1 MKTLFLIRHAKSSWE
16 NSTLPDKDRPLNDRG
31 KWEAPKMGKRL
42 AKRAVKP
49 ELIVS
54 SPAVRALATAKII
67 ARKLDYEL
75 KEIVVDDRLYPGDAD
90 KLLTV
95 IHRLDNELKR
105 VMHGQASGS
114 PSSQKLRSTIQ
125 GNRKAT
131 QHVASGESGF
141 NSTNDRRSR
150 FAVAKSKTGP
160 TRLLWG
166 DKGPH

>member
-1 MKTLFLIRHAKSSWE
+1 
-16 NSTLPDKDRPLNDRG
+16 
-31 KWEAPKMGKRL
+31 MGKRL

-67 ARKLDYEL
+67 ARKLDYKL

-105 VMHGQASGS
+105 VMLFGHNPALTDLAHRL
-114 PSSQKLRSTIQ
+114 SSDIVHMPTC
-125 GNRKAT
+125 
-131 QHVASGESGF
+131 
-141 NSTNDRRSR
+141 
-150 FAVAKSKTGP
+150 AVAKFKFRVKSWSSVSKSKLARVALDYP
-160 TRLLWG
+160 R
-166 DKGPH
+166 KS

>member
-1 MKTLFLIRHAKSSWE
+1 M
-16 NSTLPDKDRPLNDRG
+16 PDKDRPLNDRG

-67 ARKLDYEL
+67 ARKLDYKL

-105 VMHGQASGS
+105 VMLFGHNPALTDLAHRL
-114 PSSQKLRSTIQ
+114 SSDIVHMPTC
-125 GNRKAT
+125 
-131 QHVASGESGF
+131 
-141 NSTNDRRSR
+141 
-150 FAVAKSKTGP
+150 AVAKFKFRAKSWSSVGKSKLAKVALDNP
-160 TRLLWG
+160 R
-166 DKGPH
+166 KS

>member
-1 MKTLFLIRHAKSSWE
+1 
-16 NSTLPDKDRPLNDRG
+16 
-31 KWEAPKMGKRL
+31 MGKRL

-67 ARKLDYEL
+67 ARKLDYKL

-105 VMHGQASGS
+105 VMHGQASES
-114 PSSQKLRSTIQ
+114 PS
-125 GNRKAT
+125 
-131 QHVASGESGF
+131 
-141 NSTNDRRSR
+141 
-150 FAVAKSKTGP
+150 
-160 TRLLWG
+160 
-166 DKGPH
+166 

>member
-1 MKTLFLIRHAKSSWE
+1 M
-16 NSTLPDKDRPLNDRG
+16 PDKDRPLNDRG
-31 KWEAPKMGKRL
+31 KREAPKMGKRL

-67 ARKLDYEL
+67 ARKLDYKL

-105 VMHGQASGS
+105 VMLFGHNPALTDLAHRL
-114 PSSQKLRSTIQ
+114 SSDIVHMPTC
-125 GNRKAT
+125 
-131 QHVASGESGF
+131 
-141 NSTNDRRSR
+141 
-150 FAVAKSKTGP
+150 AVAKFKFRVKSWSSVSKSKLARVALDYP
-160 TRLLWG
+160 R
-166 DKGPH
+166 KS